1 MGTMSNN
8 RGSLNKKNKRGG
20 RRKKFRTRGGN
31 YKFRALRLNYGS
43 FTWRNIGLSIR
54 AKILSVAYNYT
65 SLRFAKKKFLL
76 KGTIVKIKSKPFKKI
91 IKKDFWRFNELFPSN
106 TTEDILLAKIIQK
119 GFMLA
124 RITSRPGQSG
134 RVNGVILT
142 KNELTM
148 ILKKI
153 KNLLKIL

>member
-20 RRKKFRTRGGN
+20 RRKKFRKSKKYELSRIPSNTKLSKNNYIKKIRTRGGN

-65 SLRFAKKKFLL
+65 SLRFVFKFLLQAKKKFLL

-91 IKKDFWRFNELFPSN
+91 I
-106 TTEDILLAKIIQK
+106 
-119 GFMLA
+119 
-124 RITSRPGQSG
+124 
-134 RVNGVILT
+134 
-142 KNELTM
+142 
-148 ILKKI
+148 
-153 KNLLKIL
+153 